1 MAKEL
6 RVAGNVVE
14 IVGMVKEH
22 NLKEGKGES
31 GKYINGNIVVKTGE
45 YSEQKVKVFVSEKNK
60 EGKVKKAYETL
71 SKFISEEYK
80 TLVNCG
86 ENKATEVSLWSSN
99 KDFAPQLKEEIFAVE
114 GNARTSIS
122 IDLGFGNITV
132 KTDITEE
139 DYKAEFDI
147 EMYVSEVV
155 EEIKN
160 DEETGRAI
168 VRGYVPCYGGLVFP
182 IELVAGMIDGYEE
195 GEVINFAESLLDAG
209 IEGQTLNI
217 WGSINHSRI
226 VEKIK
231 KGEGKLGR
239 VKIEEKITYVHEF
252 VAEGGEEIEDEDKE
266 FDEDLIRKALKER
279 EIKIKEVE
287 ENAEKGENK
296 KGKGLGLKKSFSEG
310 TEKRRPKF

>member
-22 NLKEGKGES
+22 NLKEGKGDS

-71 SKFISEEYK
+71 NKFISEDLK
-80 TLVNCG
+80 TMVNCG
-86 ENKATEVSLWSSN
+86 EEKATEVSLWSSN
-99 KDFAPQLKEEIFAVE
+99 KSFAPQLKEEIFAVE
-114 GNARTSIS
+114 GNAKTSIS

-132 KTDITEE
+132 KNDITEK

-155 EEIKN
+155 EEVKN

-168 VRGYVPCYGGLVFP
+168 IKGYVPCYGGLVFP
-182 IELVAGMIDGYEE
+182 IELIAGMIEGYEE
-195 GEVINFAESLLDAG
+195 GEEINFAEALLDAG

-217 WGSINHSRI
+217 WGSINHSKI

-239 VKIEEKITYVHEF
+239 VKIEEKVTYVHEF

-279 EIKIKEVE
+279 DIKIKEVE
-287 ENAEKGENK
+287 ENAEKGESKNS
-296 KGKGLGLKKSFSEG
+296 KGKGLKTSTDGAA
-310 TEKRRPKF
+310 KRRPKF